1 MARLR
6 EFEYDSLQDR
16 ESIVKYLDAIS
27 QGFARGRLV
36 FGSEGERMILEPQGL
51 IKFSIKVSD
60 KSDKVKLSVK
70 FTWTDRDEKLAKKK
84 PLEIESIK
92 E

>member
-1 MARLR
+1 MR

-27 QGFARGRLV
+27 EGFTRGRLI
-36 FGSEGERMILEPQGL
+36 FGSEDERMILEPQGL
-51 IKFSIKVSD
+51 IKLSIKVTD
-60 KSDKVKLSVK
+60 KNDKVKLSVK
-70 FTWTDRDEKLAKKK
+70 FTWTDREEKQAKKK
-84 PLEIESIK
+84 PLLIEPIK